1 MGRIT
6 LPEAS
11 HVSPDVAS
19 DTLLVLEPRI
29 PAETAVPEDPHRRF
43 GRFTMAV
50 VVVVVDVNLHS
61 SHCFFSVS
69 MDISTGK
76 DPTAELT
83 GLFLFLFHTVALVR
97 VSEIL
102 AR

>member
-50 VVVVVDVNLHS
+50 VVIVDVNLHS

-76 DPTAELT
+76 DLPAELT
-83 GLFLFLFHTVALVR
+83 GLFLFSSHTVALAR
-97 VSEIL
+97 VSKIL